1 MKYYLSFLIG
11 LVFTVNSVSAQEL
24 KFKVKGLPDT
34 TVHLVKYVGS
44 KLYFADTTQL
54 KKGIATFDGSK
65 HESGIMAFLLPGQQ
79 YFDFINN
86 NEEVYIETS
95 VPNFLDNLKVKKS
108 KENQVFYNYIHFI
121 KKNQEDNNV
130 LIEKRN
136 ALDDNETEAKEKLNN
151 QIRATGER
159 VKEFQKKLIAE
170 NEGTFASKV
179 VKMSMDVEIPEPP
192 KNEDGSLVDSSFSY
206 KYVRDHYFDNFDW
219 EDDRI
224 LNTPVFQK
232 KLEYYYSKEMLLQQP
247 DTVVKYLSRIIDQ
260 IPDKSNMY
268 RFVVSNVASYAEKSN
283 VMGMDK
289 AFNLFI
295 SKYYC
300 APDSE
305 GNPKAYWYDQE
316 KLTELCKDTK
326 IRMNLVQGVRPPNL
340 ILTDTTSNNWID
352 FYSLESDYTIL
363 YFWDPNCG
371 HCKKETPK
379 LQTLYEEKL
388 KDRNVAV
395 YAVGKATGD
404 DFEDWKK
411 FIKEKDLTFINVG
424 VTQEVYEKAKAD
436 PSAFQ
441 GITNSESL
449 NYQQT
454 YDIFSTPKLWI
465 LDKDKKIIGKGLGI
479 SQLEDYM
486 DRIQG
491 FTDAEKLIKKEEKKD
506 KKSK

>member
-1 MKYYLSFLIG
+1 MKYYLSLLIG
-11 LVFTVNSVSAQEL
+11 IIITANAVTSQEL
-24 KFKVKGLPDT
+24 KFKISGLPDT

-44 KLYFADTTQL
+44 KLYFADTTEL
-54 KKGIATFDGSK
+54 KKGVATFDGSK
-65 HESGIMAFLLPGQQ
+65 HELGMMAFLLPGQQ

-95 VPNFLDNLKVKKS
+95 VPNFFDNIKVKKS
-108 KENQVFYNYIHFI
+108 KENKVFYNYIHFI
-121 KKNQEDNNV
+121 KQNQEDNSV
-130 LIEKRN
+130 LIEQRN
-136 ALDDNETEAKEKLNN
+136 ALGDDESEAKEKLNN

-159 VKEFQKKLIAE
+159 VKDYQKRLIAE
-170 NEGTFASKV
+170 NEGTFVAKV
-179 VKMSMDVEIPEPP
+179 VQMSMDVEIPEPP
-192 KNEDGSLVDSSFSY
+192 KNPDGSLVDSSFSY
-206 KYVRDHYFDNFDW
+206 KYMRDHYFDNFDLK
-219 EDDRI
+219 DDRI

-232 KLEYYYSKEMLLQQP
+232 KLEYYYSKEMLLQHP
-247 DTVVKYLSRIIDQ
+247 DTIVKYLSKVIDQ
-260 IPDKSNMY
+260 IPDKSNTY
-268 RFVVSNVASYAEKSN
+268 RFVVSNVASYAEKSK

-289 AFNLFI
+289 AFNIFI
-295 SKYYC
+295 DKYFC
-300 APDSE
+300 APDKD
-305 GNPKAYWYDQE
+305 GKPKAYWYDQE
-316 KLTELCKDTK
+316 KLDELCKDTK
-326 IRMNLVQGVRPPNL
+326 IRLNLVQGVRPPNL
-340 ILTDTTSNNWID
+340 ILTDTTSKKWID

-379 LQTLYEEKL
+379 LQTLYEKKL
-388 KDRNVAV
+388 KDRNVEV

-411 FIKEKDLTFINVG
+411 FIKEKELTFINVG
-424 VTQEVYEKAKAD
+424 VTQEVYDKAKAN

-441 GITNSESL
+441 GVTNSESL

-491 FTDAEKLIKKEEKKD
+491 VEDSEKLIKAD
-506 KKSK
+506 KKEPKK

>member
-1 MKYYLSFLIG
+1 MKYYLSLLIG
-11 LVFTVNSVSAQEL
+11 LIITANAVTSQEL
-24 KFKVKGLPDT
+24 KFKIDGLPDT

-44 KLYFADTTQL
+44 KLYFADTTEL
-54 KKGIATFDGSK
+54 KKGVATFDGSK
-65 HESGIMAFLLPGQQ
+65 HELGMMAFLLPGQQ

-95 VPNFLDNLKVKKS
+95 VPNFFDNIKVKKS
-108 KENQVFYNYIHFI
+108 KENKVFYNYIHFI
-121 KKNQEDNNV
+121 KQNQEDNSV
-130 LIEKRN
+130 LIEQRN
-136 ALDDNETEAKEKLNN
+136 SLGDDETEAKEKLNN

-159 VKEFQKKLIAE
+159 VKDYQKRLIAE
-170 NEGTFASKV
+170 NEGTFVAKV
-179 VKMSMDVEIPEPP
+179 VQMSMDVEIPEPP
-192 KNEDGSLVDSSFSY
+192 KNPDGSLVDSSFSY
-206 KYVRDHYFDNFDW
+206 KYMRDHYFDNFDLK
-219 EDDRI
+219 DDRI

-232 KLEYYYSKEMLLQQP
+232 KLEYYYSKEMLLQHP
-247 DTVVKYLSRIIDQ
+247 DTIVKYLSKVIDQ
-260 IPDKSNMY
+260 IPDKSNTY
-268 RFVVSNVASYAEKSN
+268 RFVVSNVASYAEKSK

-289 AFNLFI
+289 AFNIFI
-295 SKYYC
+295 DKYFC
-300 APDSE
+300 APDKD
-305 GNPKAYWYDQE
+305 GKPKAYWYDQE
-316 KLTELCKDTK
+316 KLDELCKDTK
-326 IRMNLVQGVRPPNL
+326 IRLNLVQGVRPPNL
-340 ILTDTTSNNWID
+340 ILTDTTSKKWID

-379 LQTLYEEKL
+379 LQTLYEKKL
-388 KDRNVAV
+388 KDRNVEV

-411 FIKEKDLTFINVG
+411 FIREKELTFINVG
-424 VTQEVYEKAKAD
+424 VTQEVYDKAKAN

-441 GITNSESL
+441 GVTNSESL

-491 FTDAEKLIKKEEKKD
+491 VEDSEKLIKAD
-506 KKSK
+506 KKEPKK

>member
-34 TVHLVKYVGS
+34 TVHLVKYIGS

-79 YFDFINN
+79 YFDFIHNK
-86 NEEVYIETS
+86 EEVYIETS
-95 VPNFLDNLKVKKS
+95 VPDFLEHLKVKKS
-108 KENQVFYNYIHFI
+108 KENQVFYNYIHYI
-121 KKNQEDNNV
+121 KQNQEDNKV

-136 ALDDNETEAKEKLNN
+136 ALDESDAEKRELLNN
-151 QIRATGER
+151 QIRETGER
-159 VKEFQKKLIAE
+159 VRDYQKRLIAE
-170 NEGTFASKV
+170 NEGAFAAKV
-179 VKMSMDVEIPEPP
+179 VKMSMDIEIPDAP
-192 KNEDGSLVDSSFSY
+192 KNPDGSLVDSSFSY
-206 KYVRDHYFDNFDW
+206 KYMRDHYFDNFDW
-219 EDDRI
+219 KDDRI
-224 LNTPVFQK
+224 LNTPIFQK

-247 DTVVKYLSRIIDQ
+247 DTVVKYLSRIIDE
-260 IPDKSNMY
+260 IPDKSNTY
-268 RFVVSNVASYAEKSN
+268 RFVVSNIASYAEKSK

-289 AFNLFI
+289 AFNIFI
-295 SKYYC
+295 NKYYC
-300 APDSE
+300 APDKE
-305 GNPKAYWYDQE
+305 GKPKAYWYDQE
-316 KLTELCKDTK
+316 KLEELCKDTK
-326 IRMNLVQGVRPPNL
+326 TRLNLVQGVRPPNL
-340 ILTDTTSNNWID
+340 ILTDTTSKNWID
-352 FYSLESDYTIL
+352 FYSLDSEYTIL

-379 LQTLYEEKL
+379 LQTLYEKKL
-388 KDRNVAV
+388 KDRNVEV
-395 YAVGKATGD
+395 FAVGKATGD

-411 FIKEKDLTFINVG
+411 FIRNKELTFINVG
-424 VTQEVYEKAKAD
+424 VTQEVYDKVKKD
-436 PSAFQ
+436 PGAFQ
-441 GITNSESL
+441 GLTNSESL

-491 FTDAEKLIKKEEKKD
+491 FEGEEKLIEHDKKKEPKE
-506 KKSK
+506 

>member
-1 MKYYLSFLIG
+1 MKYYLSLLIG
-11 LVFTVNSVSAQEL
+11 IIITANAVTSQEL
-24 KFKVKGLPDT
+24 KFKISGLPDT

-44 KLYFADTTQL
+44 KLYFADTTEL
-54 KKGIATFDGSK
+54 KKGVATFDGSK
-65 HESGIMAFLLPGQQ
+65 HELGMMAFLLPGQQ

-95 VPNFLDNLKVKKS
+95 VPNFFDNIKVKKS
-108 KENQVFYNYIHFI
+108 KENKVFYNYIHFI
-121 KKNQEDNNV
+121 KQNQEDNSV
-130 LIEKRN
+130 LIEQRN
-136 ALDDNETEAKEKLNN
+136 ALGDDESEAKEKLNN

-159 VKEFQKKLIAE
+159 VKDYQKRLIAE
-170 NEGTFASKV
+170 NEGTFVAKV
-179 VKMSMDVEIPEPP
+179 VQMSMDVEIPEPP
-192 KNEDGSLVDSSFSY
+192 KNPDGSLVDSSFSY
-206 KYVRDHYFDNFDW
+206 KYMRDHYFDNFDLK
-219 EDDRI
+219 DDRI

-232 KLEYYYSKEMLLQQP
+232 KLEYYYSKEMLLQHP
-247 DTVVKYLSRIIDQ
+247 DTIVKYLSKVIDQ
-260 IPDKSNMY
+260 IPDKSNTY
-268 RFVVSNVASYAEKSN
+268 RFVVSNVASYAEKSK

-295 SKYYC
+295 DKYFC
-300 APDSE
+300 APDKN
-305 GNPKAYWYDQE
+305 GKPKAYWYDQE
-316 KLTELCKDTK
+316 KLDELCKDTK
-326 IRMNLVQGVRPPNL
+326 IRLNLVQGVRPPNL
-340 ILTDTTSNNWID
+340 ILTDTTSKKWID

-379 LQTLYEEKL
+379 LQTLYEKKL
-388 KDRNVAV
+388 KDRNVEV

-411 FIKEKDLTFINVG
+411 FIKEKELTFINVG
-424 VTQEVYEKAKAD
+424 VTQEVYDKAKAN

-441 GITNSESL
+441 GVTNSESL

-465 LDKDKKIIGKGLGI
+465 LDKEKKIIGKGLGI

-491 FTDAEKLIKKEEKKD
+491 VEDSEKLIKAD
-506 KKSK
+506 KKEPKK

>member
-1 MKYYLSFLIG
+1 MKYYLSLLIG
-11 LVFTVNSVSAQEL
+11 IIITANAVTSQEL
-24 KFKVKGLPDT
+24 KFKISGLPDT

-44 KLYFADTTQL
+44 KLYFADTTEL
-54 KKGIATFDGSK
+54 KKGVATFDGSK
-65 HESGIMAFLLPGQQ
+65 HELGMMAFLLPGQQ

-95 VPNFLDNLKVKKS
+95 VPNFFDNIKVKKS
-108 KENQVFYNYIHFI
+108 KENKVFYNYIHFI
-121 KKNQEDNNV
+121 KQNQEDNSV
-130 LIEKRN
+130 LIEQRN
-136 ALDDNETEAKEKLNN
+136 ALGDDESEAKEKLNN

-159 VKEFQKKLIAE
+159 VKDYQKRLIAE
-170 NEGTFASKV
+170 NEGTFVAKV
-179 VKMSMDVEIPEPP
+179 VQMSMDVEIPEPP
-192 KNEDGSLVDSSFSY
+192 KNPDGSLVDSSFSY
-206 KYVRDHYFDNFDW
+206 KYMRDHYFDNFDLK
-219 EDDRI
+219 DDRI

-232 KLEYYYSKEMLLQQP
+232 KLEYYYSKEMLLQHP
-247 DTVVKYLSRIIDQ
+247 DTIVKYLSKVIDQ
-260 IPDKSNMY
+260 IPDKSNTY
-268 RFVVSNVASYAEKSN
+268 RFVVSNVASYAEKSK

-295 SKYYC
+295 DKYFC
-300 APDSE
+300 APDKN
-305 GNPKAYWYDQE
+305 GKPKAYWYDQE
-316 KLTELCKDTK
+316 KLDELCKDTK
-326 IRMNLVQGVRPPNL
+326 IRLNLVQGVRPPNL
-340 ILTDTTSNNWID
+340 ILTDTTSTKWID

-379 LQTLYEEKL
+379 LQTLYEKKL
-388 KDRNVAV
+388 KDRNVEV

-411 FIKEKDLTFINVG
+411 FIKEKELTFINVG
-424 VTQEVYEKAKAD
+424 VTQEVYDKAKAN

-441 GITNSESL
+441 GVTNSESL

-465 LDKDKKIIGKGLGI
+465 LDKEKKIIGKGLGI

-491 FTDAEKLIKKEEKKD
+491 VEDSEKLIKAD
-506 KKSK
+506 KKEPKK

>member
-11 LVFTVNSVSAQEL
+11 LVFTVNSVAAQEL

-34 TVHLVKYVGS
+34 TVHLVKYIGS

-95 VPNFLDNLKVKKS
+95 VPDFLEHLKVKKS
-108 KENQVFYNYIHFI
+108 KENQVFYNYIHYI
-121 KKNQEDNNV
+121 KQNQEDNKV

-136 ALDDNETEAKEKLNN
+136 ALDESDAEKRELLNN
-151 QIRATGER
+151 QIRETGER
-159 VKEFQKKLIAE
+159 VRDYQKRLIAE
-170 NEGTFASKV
+170 NEGLFVAKV
-179 VKMSMDVEIPEPP
+179 IKMSMDIEIPDPP
-192 KNEDGSLVDSSFSY
+192 KNPDGSLVDSSFSY
-206 KYVRDHYFDNFDW
+206 KYMRDHYFDNFDW
-219 EDDRI
+219 KDDRI
-224 LNTPVFQK
+224 LNTPIFQK

-247 DTVVKYLSRIIDQ
+247 DTVVKYLSRIIDE
-260 IPDKSNMY
+260 IPDKSNTY
-268 RFVVSNVASYAEKSN
+268 RFVVSNIASYAEKSK

-289 AFNLFI
+289 AFNIFI
-295 SKYYC
+295 NKYYC
-300 APDSE
+300 APDKE

-316 KLTELCKDTK
+316 KLEELCKDTK
-326 IRMNLVQGVRPPNL
+326 TRLNLVQGVRPPNL
-340 ILTDTTSNNWID
+340 ILTDTTSKNWID
-352 FYSLESDYTIL
+352 FYSLDSEYTIL

-379 LQTLYEEKL
+379 LQTLYEKKL
-388 KDRNVAV
+388 KDRNVEV
-395 YAVGKATGD
+395 FAVGKATGD

-411 FIKEKDLTFINVG
+411 FIRNKGLTFINVG
-424 VTQEVYEKAKAD
+424 FTQEVYDKVKQN

-441 GITNSESL
+441 GITTSESL

-491 FTDAEKLIKKEEKKD
+491 FEGEEKLIEHDKKKEPKE
-506 KKSK
+506 